1 MLKYSNIFQWLYKPK
16 KKKNNHYFYPFFLSS
31 YWWKME
37 RWIFWVMLNFETQLP
52 RMCTHCVICLSSILF
67 DGQGKLDYIKWH
79 DQRRYKKPHK
89 RKSITRYT
97 IKETSNEY
105 EKVEDDPRQCLANRH
120 PQTHGNRTNF
130 MIFLPC
136 IYFLTGNSRIS
147 NKTHG
152 FQYLWSISVQD
163 LKGQWKIRSSVN
175 FGFPI

>member
-1 MLKYSNIFQWLYKPK
+1 
-16 KKKNNHYFYPFFLSS
+16 
-31 YWWKME
+31 ME
-37 RWIFWVMLNFETQLP
+37 RWIFWVMLNFEIQLP

-105 EKVEDDPRQCLANRH
+105 EKVEDDPRQFLANRH
-120 PQTHGNRTNF
+120 PQTHVNRTNF

-147 NKTHG
+147 NKSHG

>member
-1 MLKYSNIFQWLYKPK
+1 
-16 KKKNNHYFYPFFLSS
+16 
-31 YWWKME
+31 ME

-52 RMCTHCVICLSSILF
+52 RMCTHFVICLSSILF

-147 NKTHG
+147 KQNTWLPIPMIHICPRFKRPMEDKIKCQFWISYIRAVIDPPYETCPRRKNTHACTD
-152 FQYLWSISVQD
+152 S
-163 LKGQWKIRSSVN
+163 KGV
-175 FGFPI
+175 